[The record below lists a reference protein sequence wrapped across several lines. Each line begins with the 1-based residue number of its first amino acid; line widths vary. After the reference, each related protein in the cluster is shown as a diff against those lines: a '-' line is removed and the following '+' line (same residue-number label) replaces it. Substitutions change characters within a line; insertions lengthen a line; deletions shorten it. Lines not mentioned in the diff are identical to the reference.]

1 VTVRFG
7 IVGAGV
13 IGPTHANAIAD
24 PATDATLV
32 AVYDTRRE
40 RADKLAAEHGA
51 AVADSLDALLARDDI
66 DVIAVC
72 VPSGAHADVAV
83 AALEAGKHV
92 IVEKPA
98 DITLAAV
105 DRIIAARDAAGR
117 QVTAISQH
125 RFDPATQ
132 IVKQA
137 VDAGR
142 FGRLTSGSA
151 AINWWRAQSYY
162 DSGDWRGS
170 WALDGGGALMN
181 QGIHSVD
188 LLCWLLGEP
197 AEVFAFTGL
206 LAHERMEVEDTAVAA
221 VRFANGALGTVL
233 GTTAAY
239 PGLTTRIHLHGATG
253 SAVIDRDDLTYF
265 HAATDDS
272 GGDAYGAAGR
282 GNQADELLAAAGA
295 VAGEGADAGA
305 DPGALS
311 GAHRFQYRD
320 FLDALATGRPP
331 VVTLEEGR
339 RAVKLILA
347 IYESARTGAPVRLE
361 VTS

>member
-24 PATDATLV
+24 PAVDATLV
-32 AVYDTRRE
+32 AVHDAVRE
-40 RADKLAAEHGA
+40 KAGKLAAEHGA
-51 AVADSLDALLARDDI
+51 AVAGSLDELLARDDV
-66 DVIAVC
+66 DAVAVC
-72 VPSGAHADVAV
+72 VPSGAHADIAV

-92 IVEKPA
+92 VVEKPA
-98 DITLAAV
+98 DISLAAI
-105 DRIIAARDAAGR
+105 DRIIAARTASGR

-125 RFDPATQ
+125 RFDPATR
-132 IVKQA
+132 IVKKA
-137 VDAGR
+137 VDDGR
-142 FGRLTSGSA
+142 LGRLTSGSA
-151 AINWWRAQSYY
+151 AINWWRSQGYY
-162 DSGDWRGS
+162 DSGDWRGT

-181 QGIHSVD
+181 QGIHSID

-197 AEVFAFTGL
+197 VEVFAFTGL

-221 VRFANGALGTVL
+221 VRFDSGALATVL

-239 PGLTTRIHLHGATG
+239 PGMTTRIHVHGAKG

-265 HAATDDS
+265 HAATDEG
-272 GGDAYGAAGR
+272 GGDAYGASGR
-282 GNQADELLAAAGA
+282 GNQAAEVLAAAGA
-295 VAGEGADAGA
+295 ATGEGADAGA

-331 VVTLEEGR
+331 LVTLEEGR

-361 VTS
+361 VQS

>member
-1 VTVRFG
+1 MTVRFG
-7 IVGAGV
+7 IVGCGV
-13 IGPTHANAIAD
+13 IAPTHATAIAN
-24 PATDATLV
+24 AADATLV
-32 AVYDTRRE
+32 AVHDTVRE
-40 RADKLAAEHGA
+40 KAEKLAGEHGA
-51 AVADSLDALLARDDI
+51 AVAGSLGALLARDDV
-66 DVIAVC
+66 DAVAVC
-72 VPSGAHADVAV
+72 VPSGVHADVAV

-92 IVEKPA
+92 MVEKPA
-98 DITLAAV
+98 DISLAAI

-125 RFDPATQ
+125 RFDPATR
-132 IVKQA
+132 IVREA

-181 QGIHSVD
+181 QGIHTVD

-197 AEVFAFTGL
+197 VQVFAFADL
-206 LAHERMEVEDTAVAA
+206 LAHERVEVEDTAVAA
-221 VRFANGALGTVL
+221 VRFASGAVGTVL

-239 PGLTTRIHLHGATG
+239 PGLTTRLHVHGSTG
-253 SAVIDRDDLTYF
+253 SAVIDKDELEYF
-265 HAATDDS
+265 HAAEGDTS
-272 GGDAYGAAGR
+272 GHAYGASGR
-282 GNQADELLAAAGA
+282 GNQAAEVLAAAGVTA
-295 VAGEGADAGA
+295 AGGPDAGS

-320 FLDALATGRPP
+320 FLDAVATGRPP
-331 VVTLEEGR
+331 LVTLEEGR

-347 IYESARTGAPVRLE
+347 IYESARTGALVRLE
-361 VTS
+361 VES